1 MPMYMEGEVPTV
13 VNAGA
18 GYNNG
23 FGGGFSDGWWG
34 IILIA
39 LLFGWGRNGNGLG
52 SGNGSGSEFVGYQLG
67 KMATTNDVASGFSTS
82 EIMGDL
88 NSIILGQANM
98 QNYINQGFAGVN
110 ATVNSVG
117 NTINQGICNLGY
129 NIQGNF
135 NSLSHPISDCCCTTQ
150 RLIERQTCDLVNN
163 ANSNTQ
169 KILDFL
175 CTEKINALTAE
186 NATLKGRISNDAQT
200 AAIVGALS
208 PKQPVP
214 AYPVFPATSFA
225 HPSGV
230 TFGFGGSSNCCGCA
244 STI

>member
-67 KMATTNDVASGFSTS
+67 KTATVNDVASGFNNSAV
-82 EIMGDL
+82 L
-88 NSIILGQANM
+88 NSLNDIKLSQA
-98 QNYINQGFAGVN
+98 QAINYNNQGFSGLNTSLLQGFHGVDN
-110 ATVNSVG
+110 A
-117 NTINQGICNLGY
+117 ICTLGY
-129 NIQGNF
+129 NVQSNING
-135 NSLSHPISDCCCTTQ
+135 LSHQISDCCCTTQ
-150 RLIERQTCDLVNN
+150 RMIERQTCDLVNN

-186 NATLKGRISNDAQT
+186 NASLKGRISNDAQT
-200 AAIVGALS
+200 AAIVGALA

-230 TFGFGGSSNCCGCA
+230 TFGFGGSSNCCGCG